1 MFIYETKVSVA
12 LDNAFWSHV
21 GSMIDDDLVMFLFG
35 EMTITRLNQLP
46 FMGWSQEQWRFHVI
60 SPMIIWGWVKTL
72 VTSEPQNSLDLWMWI
87 TH

>member
-1 MFIYETKVSVA
+1 MSIKNKYIYMSIYETKVSVA

-46 FMGWSQEQWRFHVI
+46 FMG
-60 SPMIIWGWVKTL
+60 
-72 VTSEPQNSLDLWMWI
+72 
-87 TH
+87 